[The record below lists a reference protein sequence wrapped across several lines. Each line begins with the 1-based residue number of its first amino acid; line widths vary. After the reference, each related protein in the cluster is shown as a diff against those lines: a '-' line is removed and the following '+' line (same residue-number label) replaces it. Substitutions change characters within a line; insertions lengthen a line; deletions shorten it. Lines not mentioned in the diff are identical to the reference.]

1 MQPLF
6 AILGLTW
13 RAAFRYRLFWV
24 ILILLLA
31 AVVGLPLVVKDDG
44 TADGFAQILIT
55 YTLSAVTG
63 LLGMSTLWLAC
74 GTLARDM
81 EECQI
86 QMLAVKPIARW
97 KIWLGKWLGIVTL
110 NAALLAVAGL
120 AVFLLLEFRGNK
132 LVETERFK
140 LFNEVL
146 VARDSLKEEDQMP
159 LIQQVTERIFKE
171 QLDKNKFVDMDLNMV
186 RKQLFLQVKAERQV
200 VAPGGTRVWKI
211 KLGSAKDSLKDQPLY
226 LRIKFSTPQTAAAG
240 ATYYGQWAAG
250 TPGKTR
256 IWQTPE
262 PVSMAPDTFHEF
274 QIDPNVFDENGDLT
288 ILFGNVSDTS
298 LLFQLD
304 DGLEILYRVGGFGGN
319 FVRGLA
325 IILFWMSLLAALGLA
340 ASSLMSFPVA
350 AFFSLALL
358 FICLSSGTMSSAVE
372 QRTIMGGDGEGGSGH
387 SSADKVVIPA
397 FEGMLYIINLV
408 EDFSPIDSLSTG
420 RVITW
425 KVMGLAFGQIVLL
438 MGGTLGLTG
447 MLILTN
453 RELATAQ
460 KNN

>member
-1 MQPLF
+1 M
-6 AILGLTW
+6 
-13 RAAFRYRLFWV
+13 
-24 ILILLLA
+24 
-31 AVVGLPLVVKDDG
+31 
-44 TADGFAQILIT
+44 
-55 YTLSAVTG
+55 
-63 LLGMSTLWLAC
+63 
-74 GTLARDM
+74 
-81 EECQI
+81 
-86 QMLAVKPIARW
+86 
-97 KIWLGKWLGIVTL
+97 
-110 NAALLAVAGL
+110 
-120 AVFLLLEFRGNK
+120 
-132 LVETERFK
+132 
-140 LFNEVL
+140 
-146 VARDSLKEEDQMP
+146 
-159 LIQQVTERIFKE
+159 
-171 QLDKNKFVDMDLNMV
+171 
-186 RKQLFLQVKAERQV
+186 
-200 VAPGGTRVWKI
+200 
-211 KLGSAKDSLKDQPLY
+211 
-226 LRIKFSTPQTAAAG
+226 
-240 ATYYGQWAAG
+240 
-250 TPGKTR
+250 
-256 IWQTPE
+256 
-262 PVSMAPDTFHEF
+262 
-274 QIDPNVFDENGDLT
+274 
-288 ILFGNVSDTS
+288 SDTS

-438 MGGTLGLTG
+438 MGGTLGITG